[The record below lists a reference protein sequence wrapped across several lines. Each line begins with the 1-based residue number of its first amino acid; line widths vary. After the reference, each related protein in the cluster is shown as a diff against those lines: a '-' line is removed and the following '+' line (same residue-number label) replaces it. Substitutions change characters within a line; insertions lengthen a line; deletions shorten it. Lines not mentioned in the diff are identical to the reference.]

1 MKILVIGSG
10 AREHA
15 LVWKIKQSP
24 LVEKI
29 WCAPGNPGIAQL
41 AECIDIPADDI
52 PALLQFARE
61 HAVDL
66 TVPGPEAPLVQGLAD
81 EFEAHG
87 LSVFGPSMDAAELEG
102 SKAFAKYFMD
112 KYKIPT
118 ADCIVFE
125 DYDEALAYVRQAE
138 YPCVVKADGLAAGK
152 GVVIAQDVQQ
162 AEEALQ
168 RMMVRQEFGAAGGK
182 VVIEEYLQGEEV
194 SVFAVSDG
202 ENFVMLVPAQDY
214 KPAFDDDQ
222 GPNTGGMGAYA
233 PAPLMNRDLLKTI
246 KREVVEPSIRGMSL
260 ENRPFIGV
268 LYVGLMIT
276 ESGPEV
282 LEYNCRFGDPET
294 QVVLPLLASDLVDLM
309 QKAVTRQVIDY
320 QVELQKKWALTVVVA
335 SGGYPGAYQT
345 GKKITG
351 LDEIDDPDVIVFHS
365 GTKMSE
371 DGIVTAGGRV
381 LSVTAM
387 HQDLRTAHE
396 KAYAAVQKIRFD
408 GAFSRKDIG
417 LRAFRHLG

>member
-276 ESGPEV
+276 ESGPKV

-335 SGGYPGAYQT
+335 SGGYPGVYQT

-387 HQDLRTAHE
+387 HQDLRTARE

>member
-1 MKILVIGSG
+1 MKIFVIGGG

-41 AECIDIPADDI
+41 AECVDIAADDI
-52 PALLQFARE
+52 PALLKFAKE
-61 HAVDL
+61 QAIDL
-66 TVPGPEAPLVQGLAD
+66 TVPGPEAPLVKGLAD

-102 SKAFAKYFMD
+102 SKSFAKYFMD

-118 ADCIVFE
+118 ADCIVFQ
-125 DYDEALAYVRQAE
+125 DYDEALEYVRQAD

-152 GVVIAQDVQQ
+152 GVVVAHSVQE

-168 RMMVRQEFGAAGGK
+168 RMMVSKEFGEAGGK
-182 VVIEEYLQGEEV
+182 VVIEEFLEGEEV

-202 ENFVMLVPAQDY
+202 DNFVMLVPAQDHKAVY
-214 KPAFDDDQ
+214 DNDE

-233 PAPLMNRDLLKTI
+233 PAPLMNRDLLKSV
-246 KREVVEPSIRGMSL
+246 KREIVEPSIRGMSL
-260 ENRPFIGV
+260 ENRPYIGV

-276 ESGPEV
+276 PKGAKV

-309 QKAVTRQVIDY
+309 QKAVTRQIIDY
-320 QVELQKKWALTVVVA
+320 QVELRKKWALTVVVA
-335 SGGYPGAYQT
+335 SGSYPGTYET
-345 GKKITG
+345 GKKISG
-351 LDEIDDPDVIVFHS
+351 LDEIDDPDIIVFHS
-365 GTKMSE
+365 GTKMSDE
-371 DGIVTAGGRV
+371 GVVTSGGRV
-381 LSVTAM
+381 ISVTAL
-387 HQDLRTAHE
+387 HEDLRTARE
-396 KAYAAVQKIRFD
+396 KVYATVQKITFD
-408 GAFSRKDIG
+408 GAHYRKDIG
-417 LRAFRHLG
+417 YKAFRHLR

>member
-276 ESGPEV
+276 ESGPKV

-387 HQDLRTAHE
+387 HQDLRTARE